1 MMDKLYFERPA
12 NVQSLVSEQALARW
26 DPSLRASD
34 SEQDN
39 VINIL
44 DPIGYDP
51 WTGGGTTAR
60 RISAAL
66 KSIGK
71 GKEVVVNINSPGG
84 DFFEGLGIYSLL
96 RQHEGNVTTR
106 VLGLAASAASVIAMA
121 GDLRLISEVGFFMI
135 HNVWTI
141 GIGNRNDFREL
152 ADTLEE
158 FDGTMAD
165 MYSTRASLDRKDVIA
180 MLDKETWLN
189 ATNSVDKG
197 FANDLF
203 AEETLEHD
211 SASNKARAAVTRMD
225 LALAKSGLTRSERRA
240 LIQDLKGMPSA
251 AHDDKPSAV
260 IAQPL
265 RFNFDFEVFKNGRQ

>member
-71 GKEVVVNINSPGG
+71 GKEVIVNINSPGG
-84 DFFEGLGIYSLL
+84 DFFEGLAIYSLL

-197 FANDLF
+197 FANDLI